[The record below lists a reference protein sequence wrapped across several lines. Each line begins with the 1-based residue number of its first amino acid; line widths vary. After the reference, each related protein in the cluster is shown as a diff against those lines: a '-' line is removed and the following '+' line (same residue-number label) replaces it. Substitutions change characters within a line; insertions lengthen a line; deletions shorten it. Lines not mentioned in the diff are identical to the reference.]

1 MIHLSS
7 PITVTIPAGNE
18 VKAAL
23 ANSRCAVAI
32 MGAPRTRAEAL
43 DAMRAVGNLLHGIH
57 RHLVVVDGEN
67 GLSMDELD
75 VVLRGKNRPIIL
87 GSRPFSDEVLT
98 SVLFSLNLLFQ
109 VCQYICIKRCLVFL
123 ISIPSIRRRLH
134 VVHKEPKCSYGSQS
148 ITRSRSSTFVAKAG
162 ISLLLRTSTI

>member
-7 PITVTIPAGNE
+7 PLTVTIPAGNE

-87 GSRPFSDEVLT
+87 GSIPFSEEVLT
-98 SVLFSLNLLFQ
+98 SILFSLNLLFQ
-109 VCQYICIKRCLVFL
+109 VCQYLEGSRLDTFL
-123 ISIPSIRRRLH
+123 HRQDYHRVQEHSRLLYYTKINPNAHTDLNRSLDQGHRPSLPRP
-134 VVHKEPKCSYGSQS
+134 ESA
-148 ITRSRSSTFVAKAG
+148 FD
-162 ISLLLRTSTI
+162 